1 MQAPMLT
8 HQETHEERGPDVV
21 APARAPRR
29 RSQPEDGQD
38 GHDGP
43 DGRDK
48 EARAQASAALGG
60 VLRQV
65 AGAVRGTGDAVPLAV
80 TVLAAGGHLLLEDVP
95 GTGKTLLAR
104 SMARA
109 VDASFRRIQATPDL
123 SAGEIT
129 GSGIWDPSL
138 GRFTFSQGPLFAHV
152 VLVDEINRTSPRTQ
166 AALMEAM
173 DEGAVTVDGVRH
185 PLPDPCTVIATQNPV
200 EQHGAFPLP
209 EGQLDRFMIVTSLG
223 YVDAR
228 TEAELIKSQLTQ
240 APEAGVQQVLD
251 VEGWRAV
258 RAHARATHI
267 AEPVLDY
274 AVAVVRATRS
284 DGRISLG
291 ASSRAAVALVRA
303 AQARA
308 LIIGRDFVHP
318 EDIRT
323 LAGPVL
329 GHRLVLRDRSSAG
342 VGHRQQA
349 LALVSELVR
358 QTPMP
363 TFA

>member
-1 MQAPMLT
+1 M
-8 HQETHEERGPDVV
+8 V

-29 RSQPEDGQD
+29 PTQPDATVE
-38 GHDGP
+38 
-43 DGRDK
+43 
-48 EARAQASAALGG
+48 EARAQATAALVA
-60 VLRQV
+60 VLREV

-104 SMARA
+104 SMAKA
-109 VDASFRRIQATPDL
+109 VDGSFRRIQATPDL

-138 GRFTFSQGPLFAHV
+138 GHFTFSPGPLFAHV

-228 TEAELIKSQLTQ
+228 TESELVRGQLTR
-240 APEAGVQQVLD
+240 APEAGVRPVLD

-258 RAHARATHI
+258 REHARATHI

-274 AVAVVRATRS
+274 AVGIVRATR
-284 DGRISLG
+284 DDNRITLG

-308 LIIGRDFVHP
+308 LLIGRDFVHP
-318 EDIRT
+318 EDVRI

-329 GHRLVLRDRSSAG
+329 AHRLVLRDRSMAG

-349 LALVSELVR
+349 LALVGELVR
-358 QTPMP
+358 KTAMP